1 MLHWELPRLLRG
13 LGLLDW
19 GLLSRGLLSRGLLS
33 RGLLSRG
40 LLSRGLGE
48 EAADEEEVEDV
59 ENEEEGNF
67 LAVEEEGLVRV
78 LGVTGWTG
86 TNVFQ
91 RDDEVEELSEVLRLT
106 HRLRTNMTSGAFQQG
121 LVIAQMLQWT
131 YHLHSRI
138 IRLPNTQHFE

>member
-1 MLHWELPRLLRG
+1 MLHWGLPRLLHWELPRLLIG

-19 GLLSRGLLSRGLLS
+19 
-33 RGLLSRG
+33 GLLSRG

-78 LGVTGWTG
+78 LGVTGRTG

-106 HRLRTNMTSGAFQQG
+106 HRQRTNMTSGAFQQG

-138 IRLPNTQHFE
+138 IRLPNTKHFE